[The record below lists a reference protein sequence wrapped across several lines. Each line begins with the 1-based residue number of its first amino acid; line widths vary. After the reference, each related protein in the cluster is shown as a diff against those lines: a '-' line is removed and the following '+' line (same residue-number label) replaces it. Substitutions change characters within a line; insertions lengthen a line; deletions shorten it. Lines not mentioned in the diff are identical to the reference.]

1 MSKGIASQRCGAGA
15 LSSMS
20 EDRQV
25 DLTRWR
31 SCWGVVAQDT
41 RGVV

>member
-31 SCWGVVAQDT
+31 WGVVAQDT